1 MSKKSLAFLP
11 IALLLTQPVW
21 AHVIVGELE
30 KMSAGSAAIL
40 YLKLGY
46 QHIIPLGFDH
56 ILFVLSLFLLNP
68 RLKPVL
74 WQATAFTV
82 AHSVTLGL
90 AMYHLIT
97 PPARI
102 VEPLIALSILYVAL
116 QNIFSANVKAA
127 QAGVAQTSTGIQ
139 PPAASTQP
147 SAAGV
152 KPSRVGVVFLFGLV
166 HGMGFASA
174 LGQLGLPQ
182 KSYLLSLVMFN
193 AGVELGQITI
203 ILLAF
208 LLVGK
213 WFRDKPWYRSR
224 IVIPISVAIAL
235 VAACWTVQRLVG

>member
-1 MSKKSLAFLP
+1 MSKKFLALMLITLSLA
-11 IALLLTQPVW
+11 QPVW

-46 QHIIPLGFDH
+46 QHIIPLGLDH

-90 AMYHLIT
+90 AMYHIIT
-97 PPARI
+97 PPAKI

-116 QNIFSANVKAA
+116 ENILSAKF
-127 QAGVAQTSTGIQ
+127 
-139 PPAASTQP
+139 
-147 SAAGV
+147 
-152 KPSRVGVVFLFGLV
+152 KPSRVGVVFVFGLV

-193 AGVELGQITI
+193 AGVELGQITV

-235 VAACWTVQRLVG
+235 VAACCTVQRLIG